1 MQAKGFKTHSGIM
14 TDVGAKTPS
23 IRTMTEQTR
32 RLIPLTF
39 VLLWS
44 SGFIIARYGMPH
56 SEPMTFS
63 FLRFSGVLLIMLPAI
78 AIMKPAWPNWA
89 QARHIALA
97 GLLLQAGYLGGVW
110 AAVKHGMSAGLV
122 ALIMGL
128 QPILTAWLSAYVA
141 ERITGRQWAGL
152 LLGLSGV
159 ALVVWAKLSITN
171 LSWLSLGLAG
181 FALACITV
189 GTLYQKKFCPS
200 FDLRTGSAIQ
210 FAVSAIACLPFMF
223 LFESREINWHPEMIG
238 ALVWAILGL
247 SIGAISLLF
256 IMICEGAATKVT
268 SLLYLT
274 PPTTAI
280 MAWILFNEP
289 ITLLTVSGTL
299 LTVVGVWWV
308 VSQGSSNKEKN
319 Q

>member
-1 MQAKGFKTHSGIM
+1 
-14 TDVGAKTPS
+14 
-23 IRTMTEQTR
+23 MTEQTR
-32 RLIPLTF
+32 RLIPITF

-63 FLRFSGVLLIMLPAI
+63 FLRFAGVLVIMLPLVALLRPI
-78 AIMKPAWPNWA
+78 WPNW
-89 QARHIALA
+89 QQTGHIAVA

-128 QPILTAWLSAYVA
+128 QPILTAWFSAVIA
-141 ERITGRQWAGL
+141 EKVSARQWGG
-152 LLGLSGV
+152 LGLGIVGV
-159 ALVVWAKLSITN
+159 GLVVWAKLSITG
-171 LSWLSLGLAG
+171 LSLLSLGLAAI
-181 FALACITV
+181 ALASITT

-200 FDLRTGSAIQ
+200 FDLRAGSVIQ
-210 FAVSAIACLPFMF
+210 FAISALACLPFMF
-223 LFESREINWHPEMIG
+223 LLETRQINWHPEMIG
-238 ALVWAILGL
+238 ALIWAIFGL

-256 IMICEGAATKVT
+256 IMIREGAATKVT

-280 MAWILFNEP
+280 MAWLLFDEP
-289 ITLLTVSGTL
+289 ITVLTVLGTL
-299 LTVVGVWWV
+299 LTVAGVWWV
-308 VSQGSSNKEKN
+308 VSQGNTHKEKN